1 MLWKQIACYL
11 VSQVCCCCCSAAQ
24 SCPALCNP
32 MECSMPG
39 FPVLHYL
46 MEFAETHVRW
56 VDDAIQPSQVCHS
69 LLLLPQTFP
78 ASGSSPVSWL
88 FASDGQSIGASS
100 LASVL
105 PMIVQHRFPQDW
117 LVWSPCSIKTS
128 QVSSPAAPH
137 FDVWSFVLK
146 MYMAVLSASSSR
158 RVLRA
163 VQLIILSL
171 AQIKFHFFNLIGNCI
186 IVNIFLA

>member
-105 PMIVQHRFPQDW
+105 PMNIEGWFP
-117 LVWSPCSIKTS
+117 LGLTGLILLSKGLSR
-128 QVSSPAAPH
+128 VSSATT
-137 FDVWSFVLK
+137 
-146 MYMAVLSASSSR
+146 
-158 RVLRA
+158 
-163 VQLIILSL
+163 VQKHQFCSTQLSL
-171 AQIKFHFFNLIGNCI
+171 
-186 IVNIFLA
+186 